1 MRFALGI
8 RIVPFGALLYFPTG
22 QTSQTDLS
30 EPIWYPAPHCAQDA
44 PSGPYSYGAHG
55 LHSARSGVHRFV
67 EVQRSGV
74 HAVAALLQLP
84 RLATIGGSVQ
94 SASRPLNGAQEVTWM
109 TPSST
114 VAMQQV
120 PWARQS
126 LLDVNDGS
134 LQLSHEFGIVP
145 TPHWLQRPL
154 RPANPCGQ
162 GRQPVRSAFGS
173 KPSGQRT
180 HSPE

>member
-55 LHSARSGVHRFV
+55 LHSACSGVHRFV

-94 SASRPLNGAQEVTWM
+94 SASRPLNGAQEVT
-109 TPSST
+109 
-114 VAMQQV
+114 
-120 PWARQS
+120 
-126 LLDVNDGS
+126 
-134 LQLSHEFGIVP
+134 
-145 TPHWLQRPL
+145 
-154 RPANPCGQ
+154 
-162 GRQPVRSAFGS
+162 
-173 KPSGQRT
+173 
-180 HSPE
+180 